1 LLNRYTVKSRIE
13 GSNPSVSAS
22 CLRKIVRGGAPVNPW
37 SGGVAS
43 PNSDIWRW
51 LSGQMMRGLVVF
63 ALLCLASTQAF
74 ACMYD
79 SDCERGNMC
88 LDGTCVRD
96 MLSGSDEAPV
106 KRSPPNGKTCSYDG
120 DCDPGS
126 RCIKGS
132 GPEGVC
138 LGH

>member
-1 LLNRYTVKSRIE
+1 
-13 GSNPSVSAS
+13 
-22 CLRKIVRGGAPVNPW
+22 
-37 SGGVAS
+37 
-43 PNSDIWRW
+43 
-51 LSGQMMRGLVVF
+51 MMRGLVVF
-63 ALLCLASTQAF
+63 TLLCLASTQAF
-74 ACMYD
+74 ACMRD
-79 SDCERGNMC
+79 SECERGTMC
-88 LDGTCVRD
+88 LEGTCVRD

-106 KRSPPNGKTCSYDG
+106 KRSPPNGKTCGDDG

>member
-1 LLNRYTVKSRIE
+1 
-13 GSNPSVSAS
+13 
-22 CLRKIVRGGAPVNPW
+22 
-37 SGGVAS
+37 
-43 PNSDIWRW
+43 
-51 LSGQMMRGLVVF
+51 MMRGLVVF

-74 ACMYD
+74 ACMLD
-79 SDCERGNMC
+79 SDCERGTIC
-88 LDGTCVRD
+88 IDATCIRA
-96 MLSGSDEAPV
+96 SGSGEDDTPV
-106 KRSPPNGKTCSYDG
+106 KRSSPNGKTCDYDG